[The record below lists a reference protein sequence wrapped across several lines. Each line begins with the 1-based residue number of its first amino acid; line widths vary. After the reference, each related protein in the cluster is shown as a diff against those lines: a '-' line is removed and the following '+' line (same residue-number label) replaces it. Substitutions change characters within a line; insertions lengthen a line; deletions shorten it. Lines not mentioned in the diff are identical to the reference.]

1 MVQWAEVFPDF
12 PEIRIIKGVNKI
24 SESLPEEWLNIVK
37 ENENT
42 HKDNIDV
49 FNPILKTDD
58 KLSVM
63 PNTTSRYYELF
74 LSNFTKDYE
83 RKSIQ
88 KWLDKF
94 PNLNIRTIYRVLNLS
109 FLQSDIREVAYK
121 LFHNIFFHKGKV

>member
-1 MVQWAEVFPDF
+1 
-12 PEIRIIKGVNKI
+12 
-24 SESLPEEWLNIVK
+24 LNIVK
-37 ENENT
+37 KNDNT
-42 HKDNIDV
+42 HKDKIDV

-74 LSNFTKDYE
+74 LSQFTKDCE
-83 RKSIQ
+83 PNSIK

-94 PNLNIRTIYRVLNLS
+94 PNLNIRTIYIVLNLS

-121 LFHNIFFHKGKV
+121 VFHNVFFSQRKSY